1 MGGGWHGMHTV
12 GRDGDVAGGAARPDG
27 RARHGRGRRE
37 LLLSMVGP
45 WRHRPRGGVVR
56 TYACEHA
63 AGRARVRQPTLARH
77 KLRRV

>member
-1 MGGGWHGMHTV
+1 MACIRWAETATWPAVLRGPMGG
-12 GRDGDVAGGAARPDG
+12 RDMGAAVGSCCCPWC
-27 RARHGRGRRE
+27 
-37 LLLSMVGP
+37 LVGP